1 MKKHILIGTGAG
13 IAFTRAGTTGTMYNL
28 GVIDAVDSGSVTGGI
43 MRFGTANSSKVM
55 TERMMDLWDEIRGL
69 GIDEGSLVSD
79 KKVNEIRN
87 KYATVV

>member
-1 MKKHILIGTGAG
+1 MCVSVGHLEYEYIEFL
-13 IAFTRAGTTGTMYNL
+13 TTL
-28 GVIDAVDSGSVTGGI
+28 G
-43 MRFGTANSSKVM
+43 RKVM